1 MVTPADLAVDVRRLL
16 DERFPVGDMF
26 SDRYS
31 DVEVSAAVARALR
44 RVQGQLVGRFSA
56 SMAETL
62 SLGGPGQDGRVAL
75 PSACLKLV
83 SLSARAGNGVW
94 RLRALPPGQGRQVPG
109 QAIPGLEARWI
120 PHWVQPVS
128 DATPY
133 AFGALQAWDAL
144 IGQQIAAT
152 AALDLVTI
160 TGEVPA
166 GLQLHAAGLDR
177 DLMAL
182 PLRQSWRGITL
193 PSAFPD
199 PQTWEVGYW
208 LTSPTEI
215 TLWWTL

>member
-1 MVTPADLAVDVRRLL
+1 MPTPAAIATDVRRLL
-16 DERFPVGDMF
+16 DSKFPVGDVY
-26 SDRYS
+26 SDRYT

-62 SLGGPGQDGRVAL
+62 VLGGPNQAGLVTL

-94 RLRALPPGQGRQVPG
+94 RLRALPPGQGRVVPG
-109 QAIPGLEARWI
+109 QAIPGLEARWV
-120 PHWVQPVS
+120 PHWTPPVS
-128 DATPY
+128 EATPY
-133 AFGALQAWDAL
+133 DFRALQAWEDL

-160 TGEVPA
+160 TGTVPE
-166 GLQLHAAGLDR
+166 GLQLHSAGLEK

-182 PLRQSWRGITL
+182 PLRQSWRAITL
-193 PSAFPD
+193 PNAFPD
-199 PQTWEVGYW
+199 PQTWEVGFW

-215 TLWWTL
+215 TLWWCF